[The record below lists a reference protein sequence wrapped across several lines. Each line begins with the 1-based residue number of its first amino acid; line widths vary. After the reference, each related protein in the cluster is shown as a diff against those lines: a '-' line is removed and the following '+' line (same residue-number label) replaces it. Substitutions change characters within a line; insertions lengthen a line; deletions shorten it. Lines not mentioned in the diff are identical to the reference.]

1 MNMANTFIPA
11 AWLASFEA
19 VGGAYAF
26 NGERLHLWI
35 VDNGQAHEE
44 VSTALTLVIQMGPDH
59 RAALADHLR
68 ATTLVE
74 S

>member
-1 MNMANTFIPA
+1 MNMANTFNPA

-35 VDNGQAHEE
+35 VDNGQEREE
-44 VSTALTLVIQMGPDH
+44 VSTAMTLVIQMGPDN
-59 RAALADHLR
+59 RASLAEHLR
-68 ATTLVE
+68 ATALVE
-74 S
+74 A

>member
-1 MNMANTFIPA
+1 MNMTNTFNPA

-35 VDNGQAHEE
+35 IDSGQTREE
-44 VSTALTLVIQMGPDH
+44 VATARALVIQMGPDN
-59 RAALADHLR
+59 RALLAEHLR
-68 ATTLVE
+68 STALVE
-74 S
+74 G

>member
-1 MNMANTFIPA
+1 MAAPLKPA

-35 VDNGQAHEE
+35 VDNGQTHEE
-44 VSTALTLVIQMGPDH
+44 VRTARALVIQMGPDN
-59 RAALADHLR
+59 RAILADYLR
-68 ATTLVE
+68 ATALVE
-74 S
+74 G